1 MENKK
6 VVTALKKVTA
16 QKKEIQEQQK
26 ASVQADLEYGRT
38 KLKEQANKI
47 DEAKFA
53 VVKSQARSDPD
64 AQTKL

>member
-1 MENKK
+1 M
-6 VVTALKKVTA
+6 TA